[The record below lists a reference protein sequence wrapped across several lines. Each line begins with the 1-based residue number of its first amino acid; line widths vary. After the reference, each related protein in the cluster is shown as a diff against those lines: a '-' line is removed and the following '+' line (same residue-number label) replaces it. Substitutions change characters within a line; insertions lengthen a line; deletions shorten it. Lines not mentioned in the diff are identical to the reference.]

1 MIKTKEQKNK
11 LSCSVVLSIIFHV
24 LLFGFIILGSLDEI
38 IKLGGGGQ
46 GGEVVDAIM
55 VDPSVVIEQYNQL
68 QRQQNSAKHA
78 DTERK
83 KRLQQQEEELRKQQ
97 EEEQKRLKMVEEE
110 RIKIA
115 REAEQQRKQA
125 EDAAQKAK
133 KQQKIAE
140 EAAAKAKAE
149 QERLIKEQAEAKE
162 KAEKAAKALAAKK
175 KADAAKQAATV
186 DSLLGGLTAQQPT
199 QQMGGAAAA
208 GQGGNRKSGASSSD
222 VANYAG
228 KIKAAIESKFYDA
241 DIYRGKTC
249 ELSIKLAP
257 DGMLISIAAKSNTAN
272 DQPLCEAAI
281 RAAKTATMPKPPS
294 RSIYDAFNE
303 QGSTLV
309 FQPSLMNVMNSIRLV
324 KLTKVFQLSGFV
336 HSPLLIFK
344 LIITDVNT

>member
-1 MIKTKEQKNK
+1 MRKTKEQKNK
-11 LSCSVVLSIIFHV
+11 LSRSVILSIIFHV

-55 VDPSVVIEQYNQL
+55 VDPGVVIEQYNQL
-68 QRQQNSAKHA
+68 QRQQNSAKQA
-78 DTERK
+78 DAERK

-125 EDAAQKAK
+125 EEAAQKAK
-133 KQQKIAE
+133 EQQKIAE

-149 QERLIKEQAEAKE
+149 QERLVKEQAEEAKAKAEAQAKKEAEIARAKAQAEAKE
-162 KAEKAAKALAAKK
+162 KAEKASKALAAKK

-208 GQGGNRKSGASSSD
+208 GQGGNRKSGPSSSD

-272 DQPLCEAAI
+272 DQPLCDAAI

-309 FQPSLMNVMNSIRLV
+309 FKP
-324 KLTKVFQLSGFV
+324 
-336 HSPLLIFK
+336 
-344 LIITDVNT
+344 

>member
-1 MIKTKEQKNK
+1 MRKTKEQKNK
-11 LSCSVVLSIIFHV
+11 LSRSVVLSIIFHV

-46 GGEVVDAIM
+46 GGEVVDVIM
-55 VDPSVVIEQYNQL
+55 VDPGVVIEQYNQL
-68 QRQQNSAKHA
+68 QRQQNSAKQA

-115 REAEQQRKQA
+115 REAEQQRKQ
-125 EDAAQKAK
+125 
-133 KQQKIAE
+133 AE

-199 QQMGGAAAA
+199 QQMGGAAAAA

-272 DQPLCEAAI
+272 DQPLCDAAI

-309 FQPSLMNVMNSIRLV
+309 FKP
-324 KLTKVFQLSGFV
+324 
-336 HSPLLIFK
+336 
-344 LIITDVNT
+344 

>member
-1 MIKTKEQKNK
+1 MRKTKEQKNK
-11 LSCSVVLSIIFHV
+11 LSRSVVLSIIFHV

-55 VDPSVVIEQYNQL
+55 VDPGVVIEQYNQL
-68 QRQQNSAKHA
+68 QRQQNSAKQA
-78 DTERK
+78 DAERK
-83 KRLQQQEEELRKQQ
+83 KRIQQQEEELRKQQ

-125 EDAAQKAK
+125 EEAAQKAK
-133 KQQKIAE
+133 EQQKIAE

-149 QERLIKEQAEAKE
+149 QERLIKEQAEAKA
-162 KAEKAAKALAAKK
+162 KAEAQAKKEAEIARAKAQAEAKEKAAKALAAKK

-199 QQMGGAAAA
+199 QQTGGAAAA

-272 DQPLCEAAI
+272 DQPLCDAAI

-309 FQPSLMNVMNSIRLV
+309 FKP
-324 KLTKVFQLSGFV
+324 
-336 HSPLLIFK
+336 
-344 LIITDVNT
+344 

>member
-1 MIKTKEQKNK
+1 M
-11 LSCSVVLSIIFHV
+11 VLSIIFHV

-38 IKLGGGGQ
+38 MKLGGGGQ
-46 GGEVVDAIM
+46 GDEVVDAII
-55 VDPSVVIEQYNQL
+55 VDPCVVIEQYNQL
-68 QRQQNSAKHA
+68 QRQQNSAKQA

-110 RIKIA
+110 RIKIE

-125 EDAAQKAK
+125 EEAGHKAK

-140 EAAAKAKAE
+140 EAAAKAK
-149 QERLIKEQAEAKE
+149 AEAKE

-228 KIKAAIESKFYDA
+228 KIKAAIESKFYDT

-272 DQPLCEAAI
+272 DQPLCDAAI

-309 FQPSLMNVMNSIRLV
+309 FKP
-324 KLTKVFQLSGFV
+324 
-336 HSPLLIFK
+336 
-344 LIITDVNT
+344 

>member
-1 MIKTKEQKNK
+1 MRKTKEQKNK
-11 LSCSVVLSIIFHV
+11 LSRSVVLSIIFHV

-55 VDPSVVIEQYNQL
+55 VDPGVVIEQYNQL
-68 QRQQNSAKHA
+68 QRQQNSAKQA

-125 EDAAQKAK
+125 EEAAQKAK
-133 KQQKIAE
+133 EQQKIAE

-149 QERLIKEQAEAKE
+149 QERLIKEQAEAKAKAEAQAKKEAEIARAKAQAEAKE

-272 DQPLCEAAI
+272 DQPLCDAAI

-309 FQPSLMNVMNSIRLV
+309 FKP
-324 KLTKVFQLSGFV
+324 
-336 HSPLLIFK
+336 
-344 LIITDVNT
+344 

>member
-1 MIKTKEQKNK
+1 MRKTKEQKNK
-11 LSCSVVLSIIFHV
+11 LSRSVVLSIIFHV

-55 VDPSVVIEQYNQL
+55 VDPGVVIEQYNQL
-68 QRQQNSAKHA
+68 QRQQNSAKQA
-78 DTERK
+78 DMEGK
-83 KRLQQQEEELRKQQ
+83 KRIQQQEEELRKQQ

-125 EDAAQKAK
+125 E
-133 KQQKIAE
+133 

-149 QERLIKEQAEAKE
+149 QDRLVKEQAEAKAKAEAQSKKEAEIARAKAQTEAKE
-162 KAEKAAKALAAKK
+162 KAEKAVKTLAAQK
-175 KADAAKQAATV
+175 KADAAKQATAV

-199 QQMGGAAAA
+199 QQTGCATAA
-208 GQGGNRKSGASSSD
+208 GKGGNRKSGASSSD

-272 DQPLCEAAI
+272 DQPLCDAAI

-309 FQPSLMNVMNSIRLV
+309 FKP
-324 KLTKVFQLSGFV
+324 
-336 HSPLLIFK
+336 
-344 LIITDVNT
+344 

>member
-1 MIKTKEQKNK
+1 MRKTKEQKNK
-11 LSCSVVLSIIFHV
+11 LSRSVVLSIIFHV

-55 VDPSVVIEQYNQL
+55 VDPGVVIEQYNQL
-68 QRQQNSAKHA
+68 QRQQNSAKQA
-78 DTERK
+78 DAERK
-83 KRLQQQEEELRKQQ
+83 KRLQQQEEELGKQQ
-97 EEEQKRLKMVEEE
+97 EEEQKRLKMVEKE
-110 RIKIA
+110 RIKIE
-115 REAEQQRKQA
+115 READQQRKQ
-125 EDAAQKAK
+125 
-133 KQQKIAE
+133 AE
-140 EAAAKAKAE
+140 EAAAKA
-149 QERLIKEQAEAKE
+149 QAEAKE
-162 KAEKAAKALAAKK
+162 KAAKAPAAKK
-175 KADAAKQAATV
+175 KADAAKQAAAV

-208 GQGGNRKSGASSSD
+208 GQGGNRKGRASSSD

-249 ELSIKLAP
+249 KLSIKLAP
-257 DGMLISIAAKSNTAN
+257 DGMLISIAAKSNAVN
-272 DQPLCEAAI
+272 DQSLCDAAI

-309 FQPSLMNVMNSIRLV
+309 FKP
-324 KLTKVFQLSGFV
+324 
-336 HSPLLIFK
+336 
-344 LIITDVNT
+344 

>member
-1 MIKTKEQKNK
+1 MRKTKEQKNK
-11 LSCSVVLSIIFHV
+11 LSRSVVLSIIFHV

-55 VDPSVVIEQYNQL
+55 VDPGVVIEQYNQL
-68 QRQQNSAKHA
+68 QRQQNSAKQA
-78 DTERK
+78 DAERK
-83 KRLQQQEEELRKQQ
+83 KRIQQQEEELRKQQ

-125 EDAAQKAK
+125 EEAAQKAK
-133 KQQKIAE
+133 EQQKIAE

-149 QERLIKEQAEAKE
+149 QERLIKEQAEAKAE
-162 KAEKAAKALAAKK
+162 AQAKKEAEIARAKAQAEAKEKAAKALAAKK

-199 QQMGGAAAA
+199 QQTGGAAAA

-272 DQPLCEAAI
+272 DQPLCDAAI

-309 FQPSLMNVMNSIRLV
+309 FKP
-324 KLTKVFQLSGFV
+324 
-336 HSPLLIFK
+336 
-344 LIITDVNT
+344 

>member
-1 MIKTKEQKNK
+1 MRKTKEQKNK
-11 LSCSVVLSIIFHV
+11 LSRSVVLSIIFHV

-55 VDPSVVIEQYNQL
+55 VDPGVVIEQYNQL
-68 QRQQNSAKHA
+68 QRQQNSAKQA
-78 DTERK
+78 DAERK

-125 EDAAQKAK
+125 EEAAQKAK
-133 KQQKIAE
+133 EQQKIAE

-149 QERLIKEQAEAKE
+149 QERLVKEQAEEAKAKAEAQAKKEAEIARAKAQAEAKE
-162 KAEKAAKALAAKK
+162 KAEKAEKASKALAAKK

-272 DQPLCEAAI
+272 DQPLCDAAI

-309 FQPSLMNVMNSIRLV
+309 FKP
-324 KLTKVFQLSGFV
+324 
-336 HSPLLIFK
+336 
-344 LIITDVNT
+344 

>member
-1 MIKTKEQKNK
+1 MRKTKEQKNK
-11 LSCSVVLSIIFHV
+11 LSRSVVLSIIFHV
-24 LLFGFIILGSLDEI
+24 LLFGFIILSSLDEI

-46 GGEVVDAIM
+46 GSEVVDAIM
-55 VDPSVVIEQYNQL
+55 VDPGVVIEQYNQL
-68 QRQQNSAKHA
+68 QRQQNSAKQA

-115 REAEQQRKQA
+115 REAEQQRKHA
-125 EDAAQKAK
+125 EEVAQKAK
-133 KQQKIAE
+133 EQQKIAE

-162 KAEKAAKALAAKK
+162 KAAKALAAKK
-175 KADAAKQAATV
+175 KADAAKQAAKV

-199 QQMGGAAAA
+199 QRMGVAAAVS
-208 GQGGNRKSGASSSD
+208 QGENRKSGASSSD

-249 ELSIKLAP
+249 ELSIKLAL

-272 DQPLCEAAI
+272 DQPLCDAAI

-309 FQPSLMNVMNSIRLV
+309 FKP
-324 KLTKVFQLSGFV
+324 
-336 HSPLLIFK
+336 
-344 LIITDVNT
+344 

>member
-1 MIKTKEQKNK
+1 MRKTKEQKNK
-11 LSCSVVLSIIFHV
+11 LSRSVVLSIIFHV

-55 VDPSVVIEQYNQL
+55 VDPGVVIEQYNQL
-68 QRQQNSAKHA
+68 QRQQNSVKQADVELKKH
-78 DTERK
+78 
-83 KRLQQQEEELRKQQ
+83 LQQQEEELRKQQ
-97 EEEQKRLKMVEEE
+97 EEAQKRLKMVEEE
-110 RIKIA
+110 RIKIE

-125 EDAAQKAK
+125 EEAAQKAK
-133 KQQKIAE
+133 EQQKIAE

-149 QERLIKEQAEAKE
+149 QERLIKEQAEAKAEAEAQAKKEAEIARAKAEAKE

-186 DSLLGGLTAQQPT
+186 DSLLGGLTAQQPI
-199 QQMGGAAAA
+199 QQTGGAAAA

-241 DIYRGKTC
+241 DIYRGKIC

-272 DQPLCEAAI
+272 DQPLCDAAI

-309 FQPSLMNVMNSIRLV
+309 FKP
-324 KLTKVFQLSGFV
+324 
-336 HSPLLIFK
+336 
-344 LIITDVNT
+344 

>member
-1 MIKTKEQKNK
+1 MRKTKEQKNK
-11 LSCSVVLSIIFHV
+11 LSRSVVLSIIFHV

-55 VDPSVVIEQYNQL
+55 VDPGVVIEQYNQL
-68 QRQQNSAKHA
+68 QRQQNSAKQA
-78 DTERK
+78 DAERK

-115 REAEQQRKQA
+115 REAAQQRKQA
-125 EDAAQKAK
+125 EEAAQKAK
-133 KQQKIAE
+133 EQQKIAE

-149 QERLIKEQAEAKE
+149 QERLIKEQAEAKA
-162 KAEKAAKALAAKK
+162 KAEAQAKKEAEIARAKAQAEAKEKAAKALAAKK

-199 QQMGGAAAA
+199 QQMGGTAAA

-228 KIKAAIESKFYDA
+228 KIKAAIESKFYDS

-272 DQPLCEAAI
+272 DQPLCDAAI

-309 FQPSLMNVMNSIRLV
+309 FKP
-324 KLTKVFQLSGFV
+324 
-336 HSPLLIFK
+336 
-344 LIITDVNT
+344 

>member
-1 MIKTKEQKNK
+1 M
-11 LSCSVVLSIIFHV
+11 VLSIIFHV
-24 LLFGFIILGSLDEI
+24 LLFGFIILGSLDQI

-68 QRQQNSAKHA
+68 QRQQNSAKQA
-78 DTERK
+78 DAERR

-110 RIKIA
+110 RIKIE

-125 EDAAQKAK
+125 E
-133 KQQKIAE
+133 
-140 EAAAKAKAE
+140 EAAAKAE
-149 QERLIKEQAEAKE
+149 QERLIKEQAKA

-175 KADAAKQAATV
+175 KADAAKQAAAF

-199 QQMGGAAAA
+199 QQTGGAAAA

-222 VANYAG
+222 MANYAG

-257 DGMLISIAAKSNTAN
+257 DGMLISIAAKSNAAN
-272 DQPLCEAAI
+272 DQSLCDAAI

-303 QGSTLV
+303 QGSILV
-309 FQPSLMNVMNSIRLV
+309 FKP
-324 KLTKVFQLSGFV
+324 
-336 HSPLLIFK
+336 
-344 LIITDVNT
+344 

>member
-1 MIKTKEQKNK
+1 M
-11 LSCSVVLSIIFHV
+11 VLSIIFHV

-55 VDPSVVIEQYNQL
+55 VDPGVVIEQYNQL
-68 QRQQNSAKHA
+68 QRQQNSAKQA

-125 EDAAQKAK
+125 E
-133 KQQKIAE
+133 

-149 QERLIKEQAEAKE
+149 QERLIKEQAKAKAEAQAKKEAEIARAKAQAEAKE

-272 DQPLCEAAI
+272 DQPLCDAAI

-309 FQPSLMNVMNSIRLV
+309 FKP
-324 KLTKVFQLSGFV
+324 
-336 HSPLLIFK
+336 
-344 LIITDVNT
+344 

>member
-1 MIKTKEQKNK
+1 M
-11 LSCSVVLSIIFHV
+11 VLSIICHV
-24 LLFGFIILGSLDEI
+24 LLFGFIILGSLDQI
-38 IKLGGGGQ
+38 IKLG

-55 VDPSVVIEQYNQL
+55 VDPGVVIEQYNQL
-68 QRQQNSAKHA
+68 QRQQNSAKQA

-83 KRLQQQEEELRKQQ
+83 KRLQQQEGELRKQQ
-97 EEEQKRLKMVEEE
+97 EEEQKRLKMVEEK

-125 EDAAQKAK
+125 EEAAQKAK
-133 KQQKIAE
+133 EQQKIAE

-149 QERLIKEQAEAKE
+149 QERLIKEQAEAKAQAKAKKEAEIARAQAQVEAKE
-162 KAEKAAKALAAKK
+162 KAEKAAKALPAKI
-175 KADAAKQAATV
+175 KADEAKQAATV
-186 DSLLGGLTAQQPT
+186 DSLLVGLTAQQQPT
-199 QQMGGAAAA
+199 QQIGGAAAA

-272 DQPLCEAAI
+272 DQPLCDAAI

-309 FQPSLMNVMNSIRLV
+309 FKP
-324 KLTKVFQLSGFV
+324 
-336 HSPLLIFK
+336 
-344 LIITDVNT
+344 

>member
-1 MIKTKEQKNK
+1 MRKTKEQKNK
-11 LSCSVVLSIIFHV
+11 LSRSVVLSIIFHV

-55 VDPSVVIEQYNQL
+55 VDPGVVIEQYNQL
-68 QRQQNSAKHA
+68 QRQQNSANQA
-78 DTERK
+78 DAERK

-125 EDAAQKAK
+125 EEAAQKAK
-133 KQQKIAE
+133 EQQKIAE

-149 QERLIKEQAEAKE
+149 QERLIKEQAEAKAKAEAQAKKEAEIARAKAQAEAKE

-199 QQMGGAAAA
+199 QQTRGAAAA

-272 DQPLCEAAI
+272 DQPLCDAAI

-309 FQPSLMNVMNSIRLV
+309 FKP
-324 KLTKVFQLSGFV
+324 
-336 HSPLLIFK
+336 
-344 LIITDVNT
+344 

>member
-1 MIKTKEQKNK
+1 VRKTKEQKNK
-11 LSCSVVLSIIFHV
+11 LSRSVVLSIIFHV

-38 IKLGGGGQ
+38 MKLGGGGQ
-46 GGEVVDAIM
+46 GDEVVDAII
-55 VDPSVVIEQYNQL
+55 VDPGVVIEQYNQL
-68 QRQQNSAKHA
+68 QRQQNSAKQA

-110 RIKIA
+110 RIKIE

-125 EDAAQKAK
+125 EEAGHKAK

-140 EAAAKAKAE
+140 EAAAKAK
-149 QERLIKEQAEAKE
+149 AEAKE

-228 KIKAAIESKFYDA
+228 KIKAAIESKFYDT

-272 DQPLCEAAI
+272 DQPLCDAAI

-309 FQPSLMNVMNSIRLV
+309 FKP
-324 KLTKVFQLSGFV
+324 
-336 HSPLLIFK
+336 
-344 LIITDVNT
+344 

>member
-1 MIKTKEQKNK
+1 MRKTKEQKNK
-11 LSCSVVLSIIFHV
+11 LSRSVVLSIIFHV

-55 VDPSVVIEQYNQL
+55 VDPGVVIEQYNQL
-68 QRQQNSAKHA
+68 QRQQNSAKQA

-125 EDAAQKAK
+125 EEAAQKAK
-133 KQQKIAE
+133 EQQKIAE

-149 QERLIKEQAEAKE
+149 QERLIKEQAEAKAKAQAKKEAEIARAKAQAEAKE

-272 DQPLCEAAI
+272 DQPLCDAAI

-309 FQPSLMNVMNSIRLV
+309 FKP
-324 KLTKVFQLSGFV
+324 
-336 HSPLLIFK
+336 
-344 LIITDVNT
+344 

>member
-1 MIKTKEQKNK
+1 MRKTKEQKNK
-11 LSCSVVLSIIFHV
+11 LSRSVVLSIIFHV

-55 VDPSVVIEQYNQL
+55 VDPGVVIEQYNQL
-68 QRQQNSAKHA
+68 QRQQNSAKQA

-83 KRLQQQEEELRKQQ
+83 KRLQQQ

-125 EDAAQKAK
+125 EEAAQKAK
-133 KQQKIAE
+133 EQQKIAE

-149 QERLIKEQAEAKE
+149 QERLIKEQAKAEAQAKKEAEIARAKAQEEAK
-162 KAEKAAKALAAKK
+162 EKAAKALAAKK

-199 QQMGGAAAA
+199 QQTGGAAAA

-272 DQPLCEAAI
+272 DQPLCDAAI

-309 FQPSLMNVMNSIRLV
+309 FKP
-324 KLTKVFQLSGFV
+324 
-336 HSPLLIFK
+336 
-344 LIITDVNT
+344 

>member
-1 MIKTKEQKNK
+1 MRKTKEQKNK
-11 LSCSVVLSIIFHV
+11 LSRSVVLSIIFHV

-68 QRQQNSAKHA
+68 QRQQNSVKQA
-78 DTERK
+78 DDERK
-83 KRLQQQEEELRKQQ
+83 KRFQQQEEELRKQQ

-110 RIKIA
+110 RIKIE

-125 EDAAQKAK
+125 EEAAQKAK
-133 KQQKIAE
+133 EQQKIAE

-149 QERLIKEQAEAKE
+149 QERLIKEQAEAKAKAEAQAKKEAEIARAQAEAKE

-199 QQMGGAAAA
+199 QQTGGAAAA

-272 DQPLCEAAI
+272 DQPLCDAAI

-309 FQPSLMNVMNSIRLV
+309 FKP
-324 KLTKVFQLSGFV
+324 
-336 HSPLLIFK
+336 
-344 LIITDVNT
+344 

>member
-1 MIKTKEQKNK
+1 MRKTKEQKNK
-11 LSCSVVLSIIFHV
+11 LSRSVVLSIIFHV

-55 VDPSVVIEQYNQL
+55 VDPGVVIEQYNQL
-68 QRQQNSAKHA
+68 QRQQNSAKQA

-97 EEEQKRLKMVEEE
+97 EKEQKRLKMVEEE

-125 EDAAQKAK
+125 EEAAQKAK
-133 KQQKIAE
+133 EQQKIAE

-149 QERLIKEQAEAKE
+149 QERLIKEQAEAKA
-162 KAEKAAKALAAKK
+162 KAEAQAKKEAEIARAKAQAEAKEKAAKALAAKK

-249 ELSIKLAP
+249 ELRIKLAP

-272 DQPLCEAAI
+272 DQPLCDAAI

-309 FQPSLMNVMNSIRLV
+309 FKP
-324 KLTKVFQLSGFV
+324 
-336 HSPLLIFK
+336 
-344 LIITDVNT
+344 

>member
-1 MIKTKEQKNK
+1 MRKTKEQKNK
-11 LSCSVVLSIIFHV
+11 LSRSVVLSIIFHV

-55 VDPSVVIEQYNQL
+55 VDPGVVIEQYNQL
-68 QRQQNSAKHA
+68 QRQQNSAKQA

-125 EDAAQKAK
+125 EEAAQKARE
-133 KQQKIAE
+133 QQKIAE

-149 QERLIKEQAEAKE
+149 QERLIKEQEEAKAKAEAQAKKEAKIARAKAQAEAKE

-199 QQMGGAAAA
+199 QQTGGAAAA

-222 VANYAG
+222 VDNYAG
-228 KIKAAIESKFYDA
+228 KIKAAIECKFYDA

-249 ELSIKLAP
+249 ELSIRLAP
-257 DGMLISIAAKSNTAN
+257 DGMSISIAAKSNTAN
-272 DQPLCEAAI
+272 DQSLCDAAI

-309 FQPSLMNVMNSIRLV
+309 FKP
-324 KLTKVFQLSGFV
+324 
-336 HSPLLIFK
+336 
-344 LIITDVNT
+344 

>member
-1 MIKTKEQKNK
+1 MRKTKEQKNK
-11 LSCSVVLSIIFHV
+11 LSRSVVLSIIFHV
-24 LLFGFIILGSLDEI
+24 LLFGFIIFGSLDEI

-55 VDPSVVIEQYNQL
+55 VDPGVVIEQYNQL
-68 QRQQNSAKHA
+68 QRQQNSAKQA

-97 EEEQKRLKMVEEE
+97 EEEQKRLKMVEEV

-115 REAEQQRKQA
+115 REAEQQRKQ
-125 EDAAQKAK
+125 
-133 KQQKIAE
+133 AE

-149 QERLIKEQAEAKE
+149 QERLIKEQAEAK
-162 KAEKAAKALAAKK
+162 EKAAKALAAKK

-249 ELSIKLAP
+249 ELSIKLVP

-272 DQPLCEAAI
+272 DQPLCDAAI

-303 QGSTLV
+303 QESTLV
-309 FQPSLMNVMNSIRLV
+309 FKP
-324 KLTKVFQLSGFV
+324 
-336 HSPLLIFK
+336 
-344 LIITDVNT
+344 

>member
-1 MIKTKEQKNK
+1 M
-11 LSCSVVLSIIFHV
+11 VLSIIFHV

-55 VDPSVVIEQYNQL
+55 VDPGVVIEQYNQL
-68 QRQQNSAKHA
+68 QRQQNSANQA
-78 DTERK
+78 DAERK

-125 EDAAQKAK
+125 EEAAQKAK
-133 KQQKIAE
+133 EQQKIAE

-149 QERLIKEQAEAKE
+149 QERLIKEQAEAKAKAEAQAKKEAEIARAKAQAEAKE

-199 QQMGGAAAA
+199 QQTRGAAAA

-272 DQPLCEAAI
+272 DQPLCDAAI

-309 FQPSLMNVMNSIRLV
+309 FKP
-324 KLTKVFQLSGFV
+324 
-336 HSPLLIFK
+336 
-344 LIITDVNT
+344 

>member
-1 MIKTKEQKNK
+1 MRKTKEQKNK
-11 LSCSVVLSIIFHV
+11 LSRSVVLSIIFHV
-24 LLFGFIILGSLDEI
+24 LLFGFIIFGSLDEI

-55 VDPSVVIEQYNQL
+55 VDPGVVIEQYNQL
-68 QRQQNSAKHA
+68 QRQQNSAKQA

-97 EEEQKRLKMVEEE
+97 EEEQKRLKMVAEV

-125 EDAAQKAK
+125 E
-133 KQQKIAE
+133 E
-140 EAAAKAKAE
+140 PAAKAKAE
-149 QERLIKEQAEAKE
+149 QERLIKEQAEAKA
-162 KAEKAAKALAAKK
+162 KAEAQAKKEAEIARAKAQAEAKEKAAKALAAKK

-272 DQPLCEAAI
+272 DQPLCDAAI

-309 FQPSLMNVMNSIRLV
+309 FKP
-324 KLTKVFQLSGFV
+324 
-336 HSPLLIFK
+336 
-344 LIITDVNT
+344 

>member
-1 MIKTKEQKNK
+1 VRKTKEQKNK
-11 LSCSVVLSIIFHV
+11 LSRSVVLSIIFHV

-55 VDPSVVIEQYNQL
+55 VDPGVVIEQYNQL
-68 QRQQNSAKHA
+68 QRQQNSAKQA

-125 EDAAQKAK
+125 E
-133 KQQKIAE
+133 

-149 QERLIKEQAEAKE
+149 QERLIKEQAKAKAEAQAKKEAEIARAKAQAEAKE

-272 DQPLCEAAI
+272 DQPLCDAAI

-309 FQPSLMNVMNSIRLV
+309 FKP
-324 KLTKVFQLSGFV
+324 
-336 HSPLLIFK
+336 
-344 LIITDVNT
+344 